1 MEILSPDFFSRPTLG
16 VARELIGK
24 LLVHEENGHRLVG
37 RIVETEAYRE
47 DDPACHA
54 WSEVKRRNSKT
65 AAGWRG
71 EVLMGEPGLAY
82 VYLNYG
88 MYWLLNVV
96 TEPAGVGAAVL
107 FRAVEPIEGIEVM
120 RARRAVRKDRELTS
134 GPGKLTVAF
143 GIDDRH
149 HRQPLTE
156 PPLYLAAEVPPP
168 ALRVAVS
175 ERIGINRGAE
185 LPWRFY
191 VPGNPWVSGK
201 RDRKNLNELNDLK
214 DQKDLKDLKDLE

>member
-1 MEILSPDFFSRPTLG
+1 MTIHILTRDFFIRPTLE
-16 VARELIGK
+16 VARDLIGK
-24 LLVHEENGHRLVG
+24 LLLHEEGDQRLVG

-54 WSEVKRRNSKT
+54 WSEVKRREGKSP
-65 AAGWRG
+65 WRG
-71 EVLMGEPGLAY
+71 QVLMGEPGIAY

-107 FRAVEPIEGIEVM
+107 IRAVEPIEGIEVM
-120 RARRAVRKDRELTS
+120 RARRNVRHDRDLTN

-143 GIDDRH
+143 GIDDRY
-149 HRQPLTE
+149 HRRPLTE
-156 PPLYLAAEVPPP
+156 PPLYLAAQNPPRP
-168 ALRVAVS
+168 IRVAVS
-175 ERIGINRGAE
+175 KRIGIVKGAE

-191 VPGNPWVSGK
+191 VPGNAWVSG
-201 RDRKNLNELNDLK
+201 RNMRVLDPFT
-214 DQKDLKDLKDLE
+214 

>member
-1 MEILSPDFFSRPTLG
+1 MKMCILSREFFERPTLD
-16 VARELIGK
+16 VARDLIGK
-24 LLVHEENGHRLVG
+24 LLVHEEDGRRLVG

-54 WSEVKRRNSKT
+54 WYEIKRRRSKSG
-65 AAGWRG
+65 AGWRG
-71 EVLMGEPGLAY
+71 EVLLGEPGIAY

-96 TEPAGVGAAVL
+96 TEPPGVGAAVL
-107 FRAVEPIEGIEVM
+107 IRAVQPLEGIEIM
-120 RARRAVRKDRELTS
+120 RARRPVKTDRDLTN
-134 GPGKLTVAF
+134 GPGKFTLAF

-149 HRQPLTE
+149 HRRPLTE
-156 PPLYLAAEVPPP
+156 PPLFLAADCPEPDLPI
-168 ALRVAVS
+168 AVS
-175 ERIGINRGAE
+175 RRIGIVRGAE

-201 RDRKNLNELNDLK
+201 KSLNDNK
-214 DQKDLKDLKDLE
+214 DRQ

>member
-1 MEILSPDFFSRPTLG
+1 MSIEILTPDFFIRLTLD
-16 VARELIGK
+16 VARDLIGK
-24 LLVHEENGHRLVG
+24 LLVHEENDHRLIG

-54 WSEVKRRNSKT
+54 WSEIKRR
-65 AAGWRG
+65 AGKSAWRG
-71 EVLMGEPGLAY
+71 EVLMGEPGIAY

-107 FRAVEPIEGIEVM
+107 LRAVEPVEGIDVM
-120 RARRAVRKDRELTS
+120 RARRSVRHDRDLTN
-134 GPGKLTVAF
+134 GPGKLTLAF
-143 GIDDRH
+143 GIDDRY
-149 HRQPLTE
+149 HRRPLTE
-156 PPLYLAAEVPPP
+156 PPLYLAAENPEPRVK
-168 ALRVAVS
+168 VAVS
-175 ERIGINRGAE
+175 KRIGINKGAE

-201 RDRKNLNELNDLK
+201 NCFT
-214 DQKDLKDLKDLE
+214 